1 MKKTFGVVKK
11 RQDKEEIVDFKK
23 FDIEELL
30 LNLVS
35 HILRT
40 SFDYTVLASQ
50 FIISDLKGTHR
61 ILQGPYMLTYRA
73 TYGTNLNLERHIL
86 RIPFPIL

>member
-1 MKKTFGVVKK
+1 MLQKQTPASTIPRFNPHGYQPPPQERKKEEQSPMKKTFGVVKK

-35 HILRT
+35 QVSIPLGISFSMIGHMDVRNIL
-40 SFDYTVLASQ
+40 
-50 FIISDLKGTHR
+50 
-61 ILQGPYMLTYRA
+61 
-73 TYGTNLNLERHIL
+73 
-86 RIPFPIL
+86 